1 MIGDGTPE
9 GTLVYIND
17 PWQKGMTT
25 FSLPN
30 TGSQYTESYKEFE
43 EKQHSVAISESDIA
57 GAIYVAH
64 LPYDSLKVFK

>member
-1 MIGDGTPE
+1 MGDGTPN

-17 PWQKGMTT
+17 PWQQGMTT

-30 TGSQYTESYKEFE
+30 TGSQYTETYEQFE
-43 EKQHSVAISESDIA
+43 VKQQSLAMSESNIE